1 MPDVLKDSE
10 HTDLLFSDITGVIL
24 AGGKSRRYG
33 RNKAFEKVNGIP
45 LIERVLGVMRSV
57 FQNLILIT
65 NTPDEYAYLKLPV
78 HQDLIK
84 GLGPVGGIFTA
95 LTAMPDDAGFFVA
108 CDMPFLKRELIRH
121 IVEKRGNFDVVV
133 PRISGKMETL
143 HALYDKRCLP
153 AIRRR
158 IDSREYQVFR
168 FFSEV
173 SVRYVNEDEI
183 RRFDPELRSFLNI
196 NKPQELRRLNNR

>member
-1 MPDVLKDSE
+1 MLDVLKDSE
-10 HTDLLFSDITGVIL
+10 HPDLLFSDVTGVIL
-24 AGGKSRRYG
+24 AGGESRRYG
-33 RNKAFEKVNGIP
+33 RNKAFVKVNGVP
-45 LIERVLGVMRSV
+45 LIERVMGVMRSV

-65 NTPDEYAYLKLPV
+65 NNPEEYAYLKLPV

-95 LTAMPDDAGFFVA
+95 LTAIPDDAGFFVA
-108 CDMPFLKRELIRH
+108 CDMPFLQRELIRH

-173 SVRYVNEDEI
+173 TVRYVNEEEI

>member
-1 MPDVLKDSE
+1 MPDVLKDSKP
-10 HTDLLFSDITGVIL
+10 TDLLFSDITGVIL
-24 AGGKSRRYG
+24 AGGESRRYG
-33 RNKAFEKVNGIP
+33 RNKAFVKVNGIP
-45 LIERVLGVMRSV
+45 LIERVMGVMQSV

-65 NTPDEYAYLKLPV
+65 NTPEEYAYLKLPV

-95 LTAMPDDAGFFVA
+95 LTAIPDDAGFFVA
-108 CDMPFLKRELIRH
+108 CDMPFLQRELIRH

-153 AIRRR
+153 AIRRL
-158 IDSREYQVFR
+158 IDSRQYQVFR

>member
-1 MPDVLKDSE
+1 MPDVLKDSKP
-10 HTDLLFSDITGVIL
+10 TDLLFSDITGVIL
-24 AGGKSRRYG
+24 AGGESRRYG
-33 RNKAFEKVNGIP
+33 RNKAFVKVNGIP
-45 LIERVLGVMRSV
+45 LIERVMGVMQSV

-65 NTPDEYAYLKLPV
+65 NTPEEYAYLKLPV

-95 LTAMPDDAGFFVA
+95 LTAIPDDAGFFVA
-108 CDMPFLKRELIRH
+108 CDMPFLQRELIRH
-121 IVEKRGNFDVVV
+121 IVKKQGGFDVVV
-133 PRISGKMETL
+133 PRISGQMETL
-143 HALYDKRCLP
+143 HALYNKRCLP
-153 AIRRR
+153 AIRRL
-158 IDSREYQVFR
+158 IDSRQYQVFR